1 MVNGNSIEFFDKE
14 KINYVIYL
22 PHTEGVVPEVSA
34 VVNEPSAVTNVVNAT
49 TINPADPAANR
60 TTVINVTS
68 GDGMHTKTYNVEFH
82 RLPELDMVL
91 AIGQSNMAGRAPF
104 DAYTAPMDDVYLLT
118 SAGGVEIAAN
128 PLNKIFQYT

>member
-1 MVNGNSIEFFDKE
+1 
-14 KINYVIYL
+14 
-22 PHTEGVVPEVSA
+22 
-34 VVNEPSAVTNVVNAT
+34 
-49 TINPADPAANR
+49 
-60 TTVINVTS
+60 
-68 GDGMHTKTYNVEFH
+68 MHTKTYNVEFH

-128 PLNKIFQYT
+128 PLNKYPIYVRISVCKNWVLLMLVH